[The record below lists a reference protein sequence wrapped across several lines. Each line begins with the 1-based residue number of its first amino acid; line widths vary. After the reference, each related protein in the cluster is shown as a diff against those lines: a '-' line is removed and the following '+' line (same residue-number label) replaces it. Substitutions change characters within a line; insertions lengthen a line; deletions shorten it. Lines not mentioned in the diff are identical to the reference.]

1 MPKKTK
7 KLTDVA
13 EIGEFGLIELLTKE
27 FISKNDSTR
36 LSVGDDAAV
45 IAFNK
50 KKYTYFN

>member
-27 FISKNDSTR
+27 YIS
-36 LSVGDDAAV
+36 
-45 IAFNK
+45 
-50 KKYTYFN
+50 